1 MINNMDQGLRPGQM
15 DPDLKVNL
23 PVVCVMAQEFFA
35 GLMGQVLKEPSVLT
49 KSMDRE
55 NIGGVMAEATKDN
68 SKLDLWMALV
78 RTYGQMVDDT
88 RESM

>member
-1 MINNMDQGLRPGQM
+1 M

-23 PVVCVMAQEFFA
+23 PVVCVMAPEFFA
-35 GLMGQVLKEPSVLT
+35 GLMGQVLKEPSVST

-55 NIGGVMAEATKDN
+55 NIGGVMVEATKDN

-78 RTYGQMVDDT
+78 RIYGQMVDDT
-88 RESM
+88 QESM